1 MSDVTVNILLIITYA
16 LLGVGA
22 LGAIIFPIINMVGD
36 FQKAKSAL
44 VGLGGVAVV
53 FLFSYLVSS
62 NEVLDSYV
70 KYNVTE
76 TSSQMIGAVLVMMY
90 TLGLGAIVLAIAGEI
105 YKAFK

>member
-1 MSDVTVNILLIITYA
+1 MNDVTVNILLIITYS
-16 LLGVGA
+16 LLGVGT

-36 FQKAKSAL
+36 FQKAKGAL

-53 FLFSYLVSS
+53 FLFSYLVSG

-76 TSSQMIGAVLVMMY
+76 SSSQMIGAVLVMMY

>member
-1 MSDVTVNILLIITYA
+1 MTDVTVNILLIITYV
-16 LLGVGA
+16 LLGLGT

-36 FQKAKSAL
+36 LQKAKRAL
-44 VGLGGVAVV
+44 VGIGGVAVV

-76 TSSQMIGAVLVMMY
+76 SSSQMIGAVLIMMY
-90 TLGLGAIVLAIAGEI
+90 ALGLGAILLAVAGEI